1 MQEVWDNEYVCV
13 CVCVCRCV
21 CVFCASGWAR
31 SHDGWALASHRWLG
45 WWVTLSI
52 LMQPR
57 NIGGDRPR
65 LLGWCSIA
73 YSTVLYAMSSVT
85 GGTTTRRVHD
95 VAPRTR
101 PPRGILEISSLC
113 AIIIIL
119 CARGSPRKLFAIC
132 NCGRVIRGEH

>member
-1 MQEVWDNEYVCV
+1 MQEVWDNEYVCVCV

-21 CVFCASGWAR
+21 CVFCASGWAW

-101 PPRGILEISSLC
+101 PPPGHFGDWFLVCYHYYPVRSRISEEIVCDL
-113 AIIIIL
+113 
-119 CARGSPRKLFAIC
+119 
-132 NCGRVIRGEH
+132 